1 MKKYEI
7 LFDAPEWKI
16 FDRNGHKLYPIR
28 ALKDFGNVK
37 AGWYGGRVESE
48 ENLSQEGNAWI
59 EQYGEVY
66 GNAKVYDNA
75 LVRDASVHDNAKI
88 YGNALVE
95 SAKPDEEG
103 FTEICGNVEVYDN
116 AHIRYITKI
125 SDNAKIGGDA
135 LIQFNGDYICIQG
148 IGSVEGVI
156 TAFRD
161 TKLGVAVQSG
171 KFFGSL
177 SEFESKI
184 EEFYGNRKDTKFL
197 RERMYLK
204 RDYMAAISLINTH
217 LNEHYYNALYPFS
230 EQLKAARKKCGLSQ
244 AALSNLL
251 QIPERTIAHWEA
263 GENQPPSW
271 AAELLLEKL
280 HTMKQEGNKK

>member
-7 LFDAPEWKI
+7 LFDAPEWEI
-16 FDRNGHKLYPIR
+16 FDRDGHKLYPIR

-75 LVRDASVHDNAKI
+75 LVRGASVHGNAKI

-95 SAKPDEEG
+95 SAKPEDEG

-125 SDNAKIGGDA
+125 SGNAKICGNA

-161 TKLGVAVQSG
+161 TKLGIAVQSG

-177 SEFESKI
+177 SEFKNKI
-184 EEFYGNRKDTKFL
+184 KEGYGNYRD
-197 RERMYLK
+197 RETYVLEYMHLEN
-204 RDYMAAISLINTH
+204 DYMAAIMLIDTH
-217 LNEHYYNALYPFS
+217 MNEHYYRALDPFAG
-230 EQLKAARKKCGLSQ
+230 QLIVAREAAGFSQ
-244 AALSNLL
+244 SSMADMIR
-251 QIPERTIAHWEA
+251 IPEEEIKSWEA

-280 HTMKQEGNKK
+280 HALKQEA